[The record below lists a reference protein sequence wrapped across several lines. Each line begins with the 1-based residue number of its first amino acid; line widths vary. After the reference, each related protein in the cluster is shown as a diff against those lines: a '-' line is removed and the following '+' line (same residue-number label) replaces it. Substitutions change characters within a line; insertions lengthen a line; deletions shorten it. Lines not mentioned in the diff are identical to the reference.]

1 MAFAGME
8 TRGRLE
14 GCDIARNMGDGVFIR
29 GGTEPMLVACKC
41 GEGAPYLSGGGGAE
55 GLC

>member
-1 MAFAGME
+1 ME